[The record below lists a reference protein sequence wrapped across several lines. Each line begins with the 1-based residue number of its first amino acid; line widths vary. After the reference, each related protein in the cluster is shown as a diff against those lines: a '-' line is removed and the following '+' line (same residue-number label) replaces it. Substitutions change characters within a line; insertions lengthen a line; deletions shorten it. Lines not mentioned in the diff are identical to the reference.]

1 MFNIIEHVEM
11 SLKEIQSILNTPI
24 LGPNEL
30 IKCALGIKTPEIQA
44 YCLLV
49 NKGSISIQEAT
60 NDLKKS
66 RSTAQRLLQ
75 NLVEKG
81 LATREE
87 QLIGLGGYR
96 FVYRA
101 IPPEVLKETIA
112 EILQKWHQKMLEEL
126 DELPMKIFELGC
138 SSPQIK

>member
-1 MFNIIEHVEM
+1 MFNIIEHIEM
-11 SLKEIQSILNTPI
+11 SLKEIQSLLNMPI

-30 IKCALGIKTPEIQA
+30 LKCALGIKTPEIQA

-49 NKGSISIQEAT
+49 NKGPISIQEAT
-60 NDLKKS
+60 NDLNKS

-96 FVYRA
+96 FIYRA
-101 IPPEVLKETIA
+101 VPPEILKETIA
-112 EILQKWHQKMLEEL
+112 EILQKWYHKMLREL
-126 DELPMKIFELGC
+126 DELPMKIFELDC
-138 SSPQIK
+138 SSTQIK